1 MAEELPAIR
10 AILEK
15 QARLSELR
23 RRLAEEGGEAAR
35 QTLAHLHLAEGPW
48 LTVSKQLG
56 CGGLELAQRLSKELG
71 WQVFDREIVSAIAR
85 HTHTREQVL
94 ADLDQ
99 RATRPLD
106 EYIAH
111 LFGPA
116 KPGSASFTIETVRV
130 IWGIA
135 RRGNAIIVGR
145 GANIFLD
152 PRYGLRVRLVAPL
165 EQRVA
170 YVARQEGIDSD
181 EATRRVR
188 EDDRGQVEFIRKTF
202 KADINDPARYDLVI
216 NTGALPQAALD
227 AICLGALR
235 SKLGT

>member
-1 MAEELPAIR
+1 MADELPAIR

-15 QARLSELR
+15 QARFSELR

-35 QTLAHLHLAEGPW
+35 ETLAHLHLAEGPW
-48 LTVSKQLG
+48 LTISKQLG
-56 CGGLELAQRLSKELG
+56 CGGLELANRLSKELG
-71 WQVFDREIVSAIAR
+71 WQVFDREIVAAIAR

-94 ADLDQ
+94 AELDQ
-99 RATRPLD
+99 RVTRPLD
-106 EYIAH
+106 EYISH
-111 LFGPA
+111 LFGPE

-152 PRYGLRVRLVAPL
+152 PRYGLRVRLVAPV
-165 EQRVA
+165 ETRVA
-170 YVARQEGIDSD
+170 CLATHERIDR
-181 EATRRVR
+181 EQAARRVR
-188 EDDRGQVEFIRKTF
+188 EDDRGQVEFIRKTY

-216 NTGALPQAALD
+216 NTGALPPAAIE
-227 AICLGALR
+227 AICLNALR
-235 SKLGT
+235 SKLGH